1 MISKIFGSNNKGV
14 KMIKETK
21 VFEYVCDECKEIIN
35 SNQFGD
41 LEIDL
46 GSSNDTSYKVN
57 INIITNMSY
66 RVEYKDICYNCKLK
80 ILKRAVNKLEELIKE
95 K

>member
-1 MISKIFGSNNKGV
+1 
-14 KMIKETK
+14 MIKETK

-66 RVEYKDICYNCKLK
+66 RVEYKDICYKCKLK
-80 ILKRAVNKLEELIKE
+80 ILKKAVVKLEKLISE
-95 K
+95 E

>member
-1 MISKIFGSNNKGV
+1 
-14 KMIKETK
+14 MIKETK
-21 VFEYVCDECKEIIN
+21 VFEYVCDECKEILN

-46 GSSNDTSYKVN
+46 GSSNDVSYKAH

-66 RVEYKDICYNCKLK
+66 RGEYKDICYKCKLK
-80 ILKRAVNKLEELIKE
+80 ILKKAVVKLEKLISE
-95 K
+95 E

>member
-1 MISKIFGSNNKGV
+1 
-14 KMIKETK
+14 MIKETK